1 MQFTVLVGN
10 PRGVIQQHT
19 GGGDLVADA
28 LGDGCPVFGG
38 EWGVGGV
45 GFGLGFVEGFG
56 AMGGVGVS
64 GWASLK
70 GASFVF
76 RLPETVAACASLAWV
91 ATVFRLPTGEAGVA
105 GVVSAF
111 AVMRSLAG
119 AE

>member
-1 MQFTVLVGN
+1 MGVSVFRLPEWLVWAT
-10 PRGVIQQHT
+10 RGVVFFEV
-19 GGGDLVADA
+19 DF
-28 LGDGCPVFGG
+28 LGAG
-38 EWGVGGV
+38 W
-45 GFGLGFVEGFG
+45 G

>member
-19 GGGDLVADA
+19 GGG
-28 LGDGCPVFGG
+28 
-38 EWGVGGV
+38 W
-45 GFGLGFVEGFG
+45 G
-56 AMGGVGVS
+56 AMGGVGFFGAISAGARVL
-64 GWASLK
+64 GWAALK

-91 ATVFRLPTGEAGVA
+91 ATVFRLPMGEAGVA

-119 AE
+119 VE